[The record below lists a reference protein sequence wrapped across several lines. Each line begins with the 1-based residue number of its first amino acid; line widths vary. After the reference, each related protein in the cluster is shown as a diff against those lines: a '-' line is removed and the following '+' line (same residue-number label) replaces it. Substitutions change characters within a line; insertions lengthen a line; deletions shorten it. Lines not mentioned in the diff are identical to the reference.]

1 MIGNG
6 GTISQ
11 GSVLCYAF
19 QMPAKV
25 SVSSFRSFW
34 GHGVEIKPRGMLLGC
49 SIFCHFFINLLC
61 SSLAPA
67 LKIEGVLSECRTQT

>member
-11 GSVLCYAF
+11 GSVLCYAC

-25 SVSSFRSFW
+25 SVSSFRSFR
-34 GHGVEIKPRGMLLGC
+34 GHSVENKPRGMLLGF
-49 SIFCHFFINLLC
+49 SLFC
-61 SSLAPA
+61 
-67 LKIEGVLSECRTQT
+67 